1 MDALAALVFL
11 ASDLAIHGHE
21 VYFQAPHLLST
32 AEGTIVASAS
42 AEKNRVRL
50 VSVGGFQGDAYVLT
64 TPARQATL
72 TGRPEQVRSLAAD
85 LRARMAERARFDA
98 AHDESRTNV
107 LTT

>member
-1 MDALAALVFL
+1 MDALAVLVFL
-11 ASDLAIHGHE
+11 ATDLAIHGHE

-32 AEGTIVASAS
+32 AEGTIVAAAH

-50 VSVGGFQGDAYVLT
+50 IGVGGIQGDAYVNVMSS
-64 TPARQATL
+64 RQATL
-72 TGRPEQVRSLAAD
+72 TGRTEQVRSLAVD

-98 AHDESRTNV
+98 THEESRKNV